1 MEFYL
6 EEWLWQKNT
15 IDVGQEKLKRVP
27 LDYTTTKLF

>member
-6 EEWLWQKNT
+6 EERLWQKNT
-15 IDVGQEKLKRVP
+15 IDTGQEQQKRVP